1 MLTDV
6 LDKTGQKIGDI
17 NLSDEIFNIEPNL
30 PVLHESIVA
39 YLANQRLGTKSTLTR
54 AEVSGG
60 GAKPW
65 RQKGTGHARQG
76 STRAPQ
82 WRHGGIVFAPKSR
95 DYSRTLNKKVRKLA
109 IKSVLSLKAKTKN
122 LIILEDFL
130 IEFYKTKF
138 VLEILKNLNLNCKKT
153 VFVLPE
159 SNKFFLKSAANI
171 SGIKVLSAE
180 SLNSYDIFYHEKLI
194 IFKKSVIKINEIF
207 EPSKNKNKIKAEKV
221 VA

>member
-6 LDKTGQKIGDI
+6 LDKTGKKVGDI
-17 NLSDEIFNIEPNL
+17 NLSDKIFGICPNM

-39 YLANQRLGTKSTLTR
+39 YLANQRQGTKSALTR

-82 WRHGGIVFAPKSR
+82 WRHGGIVFAPKPR
-95 DYSRTLNKKVRKLA
+95 DYSRNLNKKVRKLA
-109 IKSVLSLKAKTKN
+109 VKSVLSLKQKNKN

-130 IEFYKTKF
+130 LETYKTKL
-138 VLEILKNLNLNCKKT
+138 VLEILKNLNIQKA
-153 VFVLPE
+153 VFVLPS
-159 SNKFFLKSAANI
+159 SNKFFVKSAANI

-180 SLNSYDIFYHEKLI
+180 SLNSYDIFYHEKLV
-194 IFKKSVIKINEIF
+194 IFKSSVSKIEEIF
-207 EPSKNKNKIKAEKV
+207 DLDKNKNNLDKSEKV

>member
-6 LDKTGQKIGDI
+6 LDKTGQKIEDI

-39 YLANQRLGTKSTLTR
+39 YLANQRQGTKSTLTR

-82 WRHGGIVFAPKSR
+82 WRHGGIVFAPKPR

-109 IKSVLSLKAKTKN
+109 IKSVLSLKARTKN

-138 VLEILKNLNLNCKKT
+138 VLEILKNLNLNCKKA

-171 SGIKVLSAE
+171 SGIKVLSVE

-194 IFKKSVIKINEIF
+194 IFKNSVVKINEIF
-207 EPSKNKNKIKAEKV
+207 GSSKNKNKIKAEKV